1 MYYNYQIDKSF
12 SNFADVILRYSKN
25 TRVQKL
31 LLLPTSRYIYIYI
44 TIEGIMRHNSRGCG
58 ERDARLS
65 ASVIQIIHFTSFV
78 TPYLS
83 SYRPFFNL
91 VPRYPAYPCTQKWRR
106 RDAKTRFR
114 NRAQAEYGKPSL
126 SSSVIRPKFG
136 FPIA

>member
-83 SYRPFFNL
+83 SYRPFSTSCL
-91 VPRYPAYPCTQKWRR
+91 VTPRIRARKSGEDATRR
-106 RDAKTRFR
+106 R
-114 NRAQAEYGKPSL
+114 
-126 SSSVIRPKFG
+126 G
-136 FPIA
+136 FEIARKLNTVNPV

>member
-1 MYYNYQIDKSF
+1 
-12 SNFADVILRYSKN
+12 
-25 TRVQKL
+25 
-31 LLLPTSRYIYIYI
+31 
-44 TIEGIMRHNSRGCG
+44 MRHNSRGCG

-106 RDAKTRFR
+106 RDAKTRSR

-136 FPIA
+136 FPIASYRLV

>member
-1 MYYNYQIDKSF
+1 
-12 SNFADVILRYSKN
+12 
-25 TRVQKL
+25 
-31 LLLPTSRYIYIYI
+31 
-44 TIEGIMRHNSRGCG
+44 MRHNSRGCG

-83 SYRPFFNL
+83 SYRPFSTSCL
-91 VPRYPAYPCTQKWRR
+91 VTPRIRARKRRR

-136 FPIA
+136 FPIASYRLV